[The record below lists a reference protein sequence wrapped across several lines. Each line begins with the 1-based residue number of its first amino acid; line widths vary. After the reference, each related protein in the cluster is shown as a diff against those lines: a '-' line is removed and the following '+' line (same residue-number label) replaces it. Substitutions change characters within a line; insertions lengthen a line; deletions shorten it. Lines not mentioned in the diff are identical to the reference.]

1 VRTER
6 RRRLELTLARGSI
19 ADVNSRAVVVGLF
32 RNVDPDGAAGAVDRR
47 VEGGLTEIVRS
58 RMFRADAG
66 AIFML
71 PTLRTPL
78 LAEHL
83 VLAGLGAIDRFDP
96 QVVEMVARNV
106 TKTLAR
112 ANVDEFAT
120 VALGAGSGQDAALCL
135 THLLRGVLSA
145 VRDTDHRLFR
155 AVTVVEHR
163 ADRVRELRAALED
176 ACDQPFAGDF
186 ELILHASTVARRL
199 PASTE
204 PVAGRPSTPS
214 PVYLHVRTTRSTS
227 SRLVLRLAALT
238 AGSRAAL
245 VDAESALDRAQ
256 LDRLLAVIT
265 SPQPLDPARLER
277 LGSGLAA
284 MVLPR
289 PVLRELAAAEGHHVT
304 VIHDRDASVIPW
316 ETMRI
321 GRGVPALGAGLS
333 RRYLAD
339 DVAVARWA
347 ERQSHERQLRVLLI
361 ADPTDDLPAARAEGR
376 RLGALASRVKGLA
389 VESIAGTAATRDAV
403 LGAIASER
411 FDVLHYAGHAFF
423 SEAAPGES
431 GLECADGPLRAH
443 ELLSLRSLPALMFFN
458 ACEAAKMR
466 RRGAGVAGDR
476 VGTRADPRSST
487 GLAETLMRAGV
498 ANYVGTF
505 WPVGDEAARVFAS
518 RFYKRLLARES
529 IGRALVSGRKA
540 VKNLD
545 SADWAGYVHFGDPAF
560 TLKIQR

>member
-1 VRTER
+1 
-6 RRRLELTLARGSI
+6 
-19 ADVNSRAVVVGLF
+19 
-32 RNVDPDGAAGAVDRR
+32 
-47 VEGGLTEIVRS
+47 
-58 RMFRADAG
+58 
-66 AIFML
+66 
-71 PTLRTPL
+71 
-78 LAEHL
+78 
-83 VLAGLGAIDRFDP
+83 
-96 QVVEMVARNV
+96 
-106 TKTLAR
+106 
-112 ANVDEFAT
+112 
-120 VALGAGSGQDAALCL
+120 
-135 THLLRGVLSA
+135 
-145 VRDTDHRLFR
+145 
-155 AVTVVEHR
+155 
-163 ADRVRELRAALED
+163 
-176 ACDQPFAGDF
+176 
-186 ELILHASTVARRL
+186 
-199 PASTE
+199 
-204 PVAGRPSTPS
+204 
-214 PVYLHVRTTRSTS
+214 
-227 SRLVLRLAALT
+227 
-238 AGSRAAL
+238 
-245 VDAESALDRAQ
+245 
-256 LDRLLAVIT
+256 
-265 SPQPLDPARLER
+265 
-277 LGSGLAA
+277 

-540 VKNLD
+540 VKNLH